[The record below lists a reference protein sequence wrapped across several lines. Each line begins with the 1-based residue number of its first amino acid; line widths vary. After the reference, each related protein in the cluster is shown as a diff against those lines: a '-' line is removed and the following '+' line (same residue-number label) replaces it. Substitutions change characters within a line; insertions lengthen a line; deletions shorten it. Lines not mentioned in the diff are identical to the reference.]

1 MRIALGVEYDGSA
14 YRGWEQQKNQVT
26 VQQCIERA
34 LSRVANRPVTVVT
47 AGRTDSGVHAL
58 GQVVHFDTDVE
69 RTPRSWIF
77 GSNANLPGDVA
88 VTWARVV
95 ADDFH
100 ARFSARSRYY
110 RYLIL
115 NRTVRPGL
123 MSGRVSWCYRSL
135 NLEAMQNAAG
145 FLVGEHDFSAYRA
158 TACQAKSPVRTVYRL
173 TVERHMDLVMIDVEA
188 NAFLHHMVRNIAGV
202 LMAIGSGK
210 YEPRWAQDV
219 LLGRDRRLGGV
230 TAPAD
235 GLYLLAVRYPDHC
248 DIPVA
253 PTKHLVS
260 RLTELFDPACDEPCR
275 RDRQE

>member
-14 YRGWEQQKNQVT
+14 YCGWERQKNQVT

-34 LSRVANRPVTVVT
+34 LSQVANHSVSVVT

-58 GQVVHFDTDVE
+58 GQVVHFDADVE
-69 RTPRSWIF
+69 RTPYSWMF
-77 GSNANLPGDVA
+77 GTNANLPGDIA
-88 VTWARVV
+88 VTWARIV

-115 NRTVRPGL
+115 NRRVRPGL
-123 MSGRVSWCYRSL
+123 MSGRVAWCYRSL
-135 NLEAMQNAAG
+135 NLEAMQKAAG

-173 TVERHMDLVMIDVEA
+173 SVERHMDLVTIDVEA

-210 YEPRWAQDV
+210 HEPRWALDV
-219 LLGRDRRLGGV
+219 LLGQDRRLGGI

-235 GLYLLAVRYPDHC
+235 GLYLVAVRYPDQC
-248 DIPVA
+248 GIPDA
-253 PTKHLVS
+253 PIEHRAGRVS
-260 RLTELFDPACDEPCR
+260 ELFGPGRGEPAPPR
-275 RDRQE
+275 